1 MEHIV
6 DASGLGA
13 GACLVQKQ
21 ENNYKVIG
29 YAAISFS
36 STQIRYSTTERE
48 LTAIR
53 WGLQIFRSF
62 IYGVNFILYRDHKP
76 LTYLQNMS
84 IYNSSLMRTLN
95 ELAEFD
101 YIIKYRP
108 GTENQAADFLSQLEN
123 NNNDGSPENTN
134 YK

>member
-1 MEHIV
+1 
-6 DASGLGA
+6 
-13 GACLVQKQ
+13 
-21 ENNYKVIG
+21 
-29 YAAISFS
+29 
-36 STQIRYSTTERE
+36 
-48 LTAIR
+48 
-53 WGLQIFRSF
+53 
-62 IYGVNFILYRDHKP
+62 
-76 LTYLQNMS
+76 
-84 IYNSSLMRTLN
+84 MRTLN